1 MNSVSPH
8 ITEIK
13 MRKPLIAAAL
23 AIGTLIAPA
32 AQAALVTE
40 WDWTVTSVW
49 TGATY
54 TAADGINDGTTITT
68 ASELSWGATGGNY
81 LNSAAPP
88 GSARSALIISDSP
101 ASSPPTMVTNSL
113 IPVATNT
120 FTHYNNTIDFA
131 FRTLLTAT
139 LDTTLSLTPNTP
151 PGAPPAGFPDT
162 ISFSVRFIETL
173 NQTPCFAGSETI
185 CDDIFVI
192 ELGDLS
198 QQFTYQDFTYQ
209 INIVSLLGG
218 FLGLSDAAC
227 TQAGAGLGCVGF
239 QTQEGQANVER
250 FGLLIS
256 TVPEPGVLAL
266 MGLGLL
272 GLAATRRRRMI

>member
-1 MNSVSPH
+1 MFSVFTPL
-8 ITEIK
+8 TEIK
-13 MRKPLIAAAL
+13 MRKSLIAATL
-23 AIGTLIAPA
+23 AIGTLLAPA

-40 WDWTVTSVW
+40 WDWTVTSAW
-49 TGATY
+49 TGAVY
-54 TAADGINDGTTITT
+54 TAADGVNDGTTVTS
-68 ASELSWGATGGNY
+68 ANELSWGGT
-81 LNSAAPP
+81 SAYTDTTAPYQT
-88 GSARSALIISDSP
+88 ARSALVISDSP

-131 FRTLLTAT
+131 FRTLVTAT
-139 LDTTLSLTPNTP
+139 LDTTLQLQPNTP
-151 PGAPPAGFPDT
+151 PGPLFPPDT
-162 ISFSVRFIETL
+162 ISFGIRFIETL
-173 NQTPCFAGSETI
+173 NETPCFAGSLTT

-192 ELGDLS
+192 ELGDLN
-198 QQFTYQDFTYQ
+198 QQFFYDGFTYQVS
-209 INIVSLLGG
+209 IVSLLGG

-227 TQAGAGLGCVGF
+227 LQANAGLGCVGF
-239 QTQEGQANVER
+239 QTQEGEANVER